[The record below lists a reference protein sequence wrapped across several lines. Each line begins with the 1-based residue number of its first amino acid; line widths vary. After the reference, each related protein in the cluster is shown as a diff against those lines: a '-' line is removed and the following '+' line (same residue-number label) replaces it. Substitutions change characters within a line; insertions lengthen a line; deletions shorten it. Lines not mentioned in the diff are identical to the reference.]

1 MLFKLCWTVLS
12 FDGIKIISMNILS
25 EWKFIL
31 VFALFVCS
39 LSFNKFA
46 SLGQVSLLVCS
57 VQKIVHIFYHKFV
70 LQVRWYNL

>member
-12 FDGIKIISMNILS
+12 FDGIKIISMKILS

-31 VFALFVCS
+31 VFALSVCS

-46 SLGQVSLLVCS
+46 SLGNAS
-57 VQKIVHIFYHKFV
+57 VT
-70 LQVRWYNL
+70 LSM